1 MLYIICGIILLL
13 ILARFG
19 KEGIGCFFLI
29 VLAAILWRLGVL
41 SFITGFLG
49 RIFRWIF
56 VRIIY
61 YYDKLFGGDESL
73 ASISTFVLKQILS

>member
-19 KEGIGCFFLI
+19 KEGVGCFFFIILMG
-29 VLAAILWRLGVL
+29 ILWRLGVL
-41 SFITGFLG
+41 SLITGFLG
-49 RIFRWIF
+49 SIFRWIL

-61 YYDKLFGGDESL
+61 YYDKFFGGDDSL
-73 ASISTFVLKQILS
+73 ASISTLVLKQILS